1 MLQRFYINLTP
12 ELNHKIERKAQVA
25 RKPKAEIARQA
36 LEIGLQQI
44 GPAEP
49 NSAQALLNFVKM
61 IEKIPAKGKI
71 PKDAVE
77 NMDYY
82 TWGGNKRK

>member
-1 MLQRFYINLTP
+1 MMQRFYINLTP
-12 ELNHKIERKAQVA
+12 ELSQKIDSKAQVA
-25 RKPKAEIARQA
+25 KKPKAEIAREA

-44 GPAEP
+44 GPNEST
-49 NSAQALLNFVKM
+49 SAQALLNFVKM
-61 IEKIPAKGKI
+61 IEKIPTRGKV

-82 TWGGNKRK
+82 TWGGHKRK